1 MVEGLQRRDW
11 VLMPTKETLDTMYEL
26 AKFNETADFA
36 SRKNCFEASF
46 PRFDPNRVTAVCVTL
61 RNPREF
67 RVRVMFGRSL
77 AAPAE

>member
-26 AKFNETADFA
+26 AKFNETADLA

-46 PRFDPNRVTAVCVTL
+46 PRFDPNCANEL
-61 RNPREF
+61 YRNYRK
-67 RVRVMFGRSL
+67 RSTNTTSFHSNF
-77 AAPAE
+77 